1 MPERLFTREDL
12 ETLKQ
17 WDVPTICNA
26 LEIVMPERRALG
38 FTVEPMVAV
47 DPKLPPIVGLARTAQ
62 IRSSTPFDG
71 AARKQKLFGYYESL
85 SADGLPTVAV
95 VQDVD
100 EQRGLGAFWGEVNT
114 TVHWGLGCAGALT
127 NGSMRDLDAMCPQ
140 FQCLA
145 ATLSPSHG
153 FVQVV
158 DFGKPVEVLG
168 LAVSSGDVIHA
179 DYHGAVVMQLAEVEQ
194 VPAAIDLMARREKII
209 LEAARAP
216 GFSVARLREA
226 YAASEQVK

>member
-1 MPERLFTREDL
+1 LNVRSVFEHLRKFDT
-12 ETLKQ
+12 
-17 WDVPTICNA
+17 PTICNA
-26 LEIVMPERRALG
+26 LEIVRGARFTTG
-38 FTVEPMVAV
+38 FTRERVIAAF
-47 DPKLPPIVGLARTAQ
+47 PKLPPIVGLARTAQ